1 MARSAWQRV
10 LLLTLLG
17 SALFLTVGSSA
28 GARSSSAFEGQ
39 FVLRHGDNFV
49 TGRPAAIEPLL
60 ALDDGTFLQLDFGAG
75 PPPSIPAGARVHVDG
90 VRHGN
95 SVAVAAGGAQ
105 KVGSSVTAAATTG
118 AKTVAVILFN
128 FSDNTSQPYAPSYAN
143 GVAFGNSDSVAAY
156 YAENSWGKLTLS
168 GSVFGWYTIPSTSAG
183 CNYTQWAADA
193 NAAATAAGVNLS
205 SYTYKVYAFPSASS
219 CGWSGLAYLPGTQ
232 SFLNGNGGMSLR
244 VMAHELGHNFSTHHA
259 SSLSCTDSG
268 VRVSL
273 SANSAN
279 CTSSEYGDPFSVMG
293 SASTRQHTNFSR
305 GNFGWLQ
312 AANTLTVNIA
322 GQYALDPAEN
332 NDPTG
337 VQVIRVLRTTNSY
350 FTLEYRRPYGSYFDN
365 FSSGD
370 PAVNGVTIR
379 LAPGYSTLTQSQ
391 LVDATPETSSVS
403 DAPLP
408 VGRTVVDPLTGI
420 SFTNTG
426 VSSFGA
432 TVQVSFASDTSAPSQ
447 PGSLTATPLDSS
459 RISLSWSAS
468 SDNSAVSGYR
478 IYRGGGLVA
487 TVGTTSYTDSG
498 LSASTTYSYQVVA
511 YDAAGNTSPAAS
523 ASATTLAGDTIAP
536 SQPGNLTGSPGK
548 RKVTLSWTASTDNV
562 GVAGYRVYRNNVLA
576 ATLSASAR
584 TYVANG
590 VSPGSQ
596 TYGVEAFDAAGNTS
610 PRAST
615 TVTVTK

>member
-1 MARSAWQRV
+1 MARSLGQRV
-10 LLLTLLG
+10 LLLTLVG
-17 SALFLTVGSSA
+17 VSLFLAVGSSA
-28 GARSSSAFEGQ
+28 GAQSGASFEGRY
-39 FVLRHGDNFV
+39 VHRHGDNFA
-49 TGRPAAIEPLL
+49 TGNPSAIEPLL
-60 ALDDGTFLQLDFGAG
+60 ALDDGTFLDLDLGTG
-75 PPPSIPAGARVHVDG
+75 PQPSIAPGSRVRVDG

-95 SVAVAAGGAQ
+95 SVAVAAGGLQ
-105 KVGSSVTAAATTG
+105 KVAGSVTVAATTG

-128 FSDNTSQPYAPSYAN
+128 FADNPSQPYAPSYAN
-143 GVAFGNSDSVAAY
+143 GIAFGNSNSVAAY

-168 GSVFGWYTIPSTSAG
+168 GSVFGWYTIPSSSAS

-193 NAAATAAGVNLS
+193 NAAATAAGVNLN
-205 SYTYKVYAFPSASS
+205 SYTYKVYAFPSVSS
-219 CGWSGLAYLPGTQ
+219 CGWSGLAYLPGSQ
-232 SFLNGNGGMSLR
+232 SWLNGNGGMSLR
-244 VMAHELGHNFSTHHA
+244 VMAHELGHNFATHHA
-259 SSLSCTDSG
+259 SSLSCTNGG

-273 SANSAN
+273 SASCSA
-279 CTSSEYGDPFSVMG
+279 SEYGDPFTVMG

-322 GQYALDPAEN
+322 GQYSLNPAEN

-337 VQVIRVLRTTNSY
+337 VQSIRVLRTTNSY

-365 FSSGD
+365 FSTSD

-391 LVDATPETSSVS
+391 LVDATPETSSFS

-408 VGRTVVDPLTGI
+408 AGRTVVDPLTGI
-420 SFTNTG
+420 SFTTTG

-432 TVQVSFASDTSAPSQ
+432 TVQVDFALDTSPPSQ

-459 RISLSWSAS
+459 RISLAWSAS
-468 SDNSAVSGYR
+468 SDNAAVAGYR
-478 IYRGGGLVA
+478 VYRGGGLVA

-511 YDAAGNTSPAAS
+511 FDAAGNTSLAAS

-536 SQPGNLTGSPGK
+536 SQPGNLAATAGK
-548 RKVTLSWTASTDNV
+548 RKVTLSWTGSTDNV
-562 GVAGYRVYRNNVLA
+562 GVTGYRVYRNNVLA
-576 ATLSASAR
+576 ATFSASAR
-584 TYVANG
+584 TYTANG
-590 VSPGSQ
+590 VSPGTQ

-610 PRAST
+610 PRASK